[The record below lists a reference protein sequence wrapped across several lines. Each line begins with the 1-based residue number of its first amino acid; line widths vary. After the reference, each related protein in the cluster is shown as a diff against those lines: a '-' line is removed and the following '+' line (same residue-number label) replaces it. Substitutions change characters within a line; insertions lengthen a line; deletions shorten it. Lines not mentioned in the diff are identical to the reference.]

1 MASYKIKDLAA
12 LSGIKAHTI
21 RIWEKRYGLLN
32 PDRDNAKVRS
42 YTGEDLK
49 LLLNISILYNAGW
62 KISKIAALTPDEIRN
77 QSNHITADHQSKNAV
92 VTLFIEALLQF
103 DHKKFERV
111 LDKAIEK
118 EGFESVYRY
127 YLLPFLK
134 RIGILWIVNTIS
146 PAQEHMISN
155 LIRQKLI
162 VAIDGLPAS
171 NNDYVDAVL
180 FTPSEQYH
188 ELGLL
193 YYCYALRKKGENIIY
208 LGLDVPF
215 DALLKTIHDTHPK
228 KLVLSMVTG
237 SSETETQE
245 YLRHLSEEADLPIY
259 LGGAH
264 VESIPLPNAE
274 KLFYINKLITV

>member
-171 NNDYVDAVL
+171 NNDHVDAVL

-193 YYCYALRKKGENIIY
+193 YYCYALRKKGENVIY
-208 LGLDVPF
+208 LGVDVPV

-237 SSETETQE
+237 SSETETQA

>member
-118 EGFESVYRY
+118 EGFENVYRY

-171 NNDYVDAVL
+171 NNNDVDAVL
-180 FTPSEQYH
+180 LTPSEQYH

-208 LGLDVPF
+208 LGVDVPV

-237 SSETETQE
+237 SSESETQA
-245 YLRHLSEEADLPIY
+245 YLSQLSEEADLPIY